1 MAARTSGNGRP
12 STKAANG
19 RSNRVPA
26 SRRASARSG
35 TAGAPTAPSGDSVP
49 GGLRGFLERRTG
61 DWSVEGPDRTFVH
74 RQQRLWNLVTDHYFR
89 MEVHGWHRVPS
100 DPALFVG
107 THASG
112 TLPMDAWTLCF
123 EWIRRYGERRILHGT
138 VHDGLFALPGVGE
151 YLKRLGALPAGP
163 EPVSA
168 AFAAGHDVIVWPG
181 GDLDALRPW
190 TQRDRVVL
198 GGRDGF
204 VRQAIR
210 SGVPIVPVATVG
222 GSDTLIVIS
231 DGRRLARALRLKRLL
246 RSEVFPITFGVPLG
260 IFQGMLPALPMPAKL
275 RTELL
280 EPVEVDDD
288 PDRADDNQY
297 VRTKY
302 HEVERKIQAGV
313 DRLAKRRSFPIF
325 G

>member
-1 MAARTSGNGRP
+1 M
-12 STKAANG
+12 
-19 RSNRVPA
+19 
-26 SRRASARSG
+26 
-35 TAGAPTAPSGDSVP
+35 
-49 GGLRGFLERRTG
+49 ERRTD
-61 DWSVEGPDRTFVH
+61 DWTVVGPDWRFVR
-74 RQQRLWNLVTDHYFR
+74 RQRHFWNLVNDHYFR
-89 MEVHGWHRVPS
+89 MEVHGWHRLPR

-107 THASG
+107 IHASG
-112 TLPMDAWTLCF
+112 TLPVDAWTLCF
-123 EWIRRYGERRILHGT
+123 EWVRRFGELRILHPT
-138 VHDGLFALPGVGE
+138 AHDGLLAMPGVGE
-151 YLKRLGALPAGP
+151 YFKRLGALPAGP

-168 AFAAGHDVIVWPG
+168 AFEAGHDVIVWPG

-190 TQRDRVVL
+190 TRRDKVVL

-231 DGRRLARALRLKRLL
+231 DGRRLVRALGLRRLL
-246 RSEVFPITFGVPLG
+246 RGDALPVTIGLPLG
-260 IFQGMLPALPMPAKL
+260 IFQTVLPAIPMPAKL

-280 EPVEVDDD
+280 EPVELDDD
-288 PDRADDNQY
+288 PERADDDQY

-302 HEVERKIQAGV
+302 HEVERKLQAGV
-313 DRLAKRRSFPIF
+313 DRLARRRSFPIF